1 MVDSSLSAPLQ
12 TGQTSSGL
20 RLVEEVV
27 GLSGSFL
34 VVPKV
39 VILLKKVKYEPRM
52 TATMRPIPTEISVE
66 LVVQTLER
74 YCCMNGL

>member
-1 MVDSSLSAPLQ
+1 MS
-12 TGQTSSGL
+12 
-20 RLVEEVV
+20 R
-27 GLSGSFL
+27 SFL

-52 TATMRPIPTEISVE
+52 TATMRPIPMEISVE